1 MKELERAKDF
11 VGEPSAKKVS
21 GMRKQTSK
29 KESKG
34 VSTKGVI
41 ADKGMN
47 TKDEPIEHKSAY
59 RGRNNKVVETGLPRQ
74 ESSFQNR
81 DRQGSGLENEPTYQ
95 RKLKSYPKKSPLPKS
110 GESNED

>member
-1 MKELERAKDF
+1 MAEGPKDRE
-11 VGEPSAKKVS
+11 VPKSKKVS
-21 GMRKQTSK
+21 GKGKMSAK
-29 KESKG
+29 KESRG
-34 VSTKGVI
+34 ASTKGVN

-59 RGRNNKVVETGLPRQ
+59 RGRAVGAVESGLPRQ

-95 RKLKSYPKKSPLPKS
+95 RKLKSYPKKSPLKKS
-110 GESNED
+110 GENNED